1 MFRTHLTC
9 RLLRLIVILGVSIP
23 LTLVASPLLP
33 IQVNLNNSVWTINA
47 IQRSFPKNVKA
58 SLPRDQKFFDMANGC
73 IGLGIQKLDRIY
85 LALTKRVS
93 LFNFRLKRGQIL
105 NINIMRYHWE
115 TNFQRRGSFK
125 NAGAI
130 WLFFLNWSC
139 LHNISSVIES
149 NADRVVPLPRAL
161 RHYTIWLG
169 VNHLFEGCDIDG
181 VSRLFSVSEMG
192 HQDGVSVCCSTCL
205 SDVGECLV
213 SKRHLD
219 VNDFRNT

>member
-1 MFRTHLTC
+1 MQYSVPFQRKSRLACLEIKIFLTWPMAV
-9 RLLRLIVILGVSIP
+9 LGLVYKSLIE
-23 LTLVASPLLP
+23 
-33 IQVNLNNSVWTINA
+33 
-47 IQRSFPKNVKA
+47 
-58 SLPRDQKFFDMANGC
+58 C
-73 IGLGIQKLDRIY
+73 IWP
-85 LALTKRVS
+85 
-93 LFNFRLKRGQIL
+93 LKRGFRYSISDWREDRFETSTL
-105 NINIMRYHWE
+105 CATTGKRISSGETVLKMRE
-115 TNFQRRGSFK
+115 QSDC
-125 NAGAI
+125 
-130 WLFFLNWSC
+130 FFLNWSC